1 MTQSQILKAGL
12 LFQKTENM
20 YWENG
25 ISFQYTFAK
34 FKPNQ
39 FFIGFD
45 YTSSRF
51 KHVKMVLHTI
61 KNKKPLIYIRGFF

>member
-20 YWENG
+20 HWENG
-25 ISFQYTFAK
+25 ISFQYTFAN

-39 FFIGFD
+39 F
-45 YTSSRF
+45 
-51 KHVKMVLHTI
+51 L
-61 KNKKPLIYIRGFF
+61 